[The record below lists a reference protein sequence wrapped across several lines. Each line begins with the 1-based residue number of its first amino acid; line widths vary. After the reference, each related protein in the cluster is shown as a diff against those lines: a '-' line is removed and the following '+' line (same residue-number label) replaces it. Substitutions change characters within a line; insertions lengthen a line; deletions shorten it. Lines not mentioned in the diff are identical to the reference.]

1 MKKRLTALAA
11 GVLSIA
17 MLCSISALAVEKD
30 ARVIYSSFSSK
41 TNSVTPAGVTFST
54 HVDANYTTSGSI
66 KGNAVVWVDASATVP
81 GGTMSARAFVLSA
94 DKSLLRDKGFI
105 LEPYDANFTWVQ
117 TADTS
122 LSSSEATFF
131 GGQVKLYLPGY
142 SEPVCPSVNAVKY
155 DGGRCSSVS
164 PVTPQRAG
172 SSVNS
177 RGMTYGTLLD
187 EKTPDLIAAV
197 GVDGNAGYVLH
208 CDFAPTFYTTAAQA
222 RYQERLK
229 ENNLIPLY
237 DVELNQ
243 IGWYALDTLTRE
255 EGPDPLTQ
263 ARINERAARKLPA
276 VDWTPAVRAQDALYE
291 ETCSEGLV
299 DGDFLRNAKG
309 ETFGTVF
316 NRYAAGYDPDWIA
329 SVGDNGVPGYMSF
342 LDFTY
347 SKCGDTVDLRDMEGN
362 VVDQFTFSTVDLTTG
377 EMLSMEPLNP

>member
-1 MKKRLTALAA
+1 MKRPFTTLLA

-17 MLCSISALAVEKD
+17 MLCSVTVLAAEED
-30 ARVIYSSFSSK
+30 ARAIYSSFSSQ

-54 HVDANYTTSGSI
+54 YVDANYTTSGSI

-94 DKSLLRDKGFI
+94 DKSLLKDKGFI

-117 TADTS
+117 TADTT

-164 PVTPQRAG
+164 PVTPRSAAP
-172 SSVNS
+172 SVNS
-177 RGMTYGTLLD
+177 LGMTYGTLLD

-197 GVDGNAGYVLH
+197 GVDGTTGYVLH
-208 CDFAPTFYTTAAQA
+208 HDFDPTFYTTEAQM
-222 RYQERLK
+222 RYNERLK

-255 EGPDPLTQ
+255 EGPDPATQ
-263 ARINERAARKLPA
+263 ARIDERAARNLPA
-276 VDWTPAVRAQDALYE
+276 VDWARTQDDASVEAY
-291 ETCSEGLV
+291 SVGLV

-309 ETFGTVF
+309 ETFGTAF
-316 NRYAAGYDPDWIA
+316 NRYVAGYNPDWIA
-329 SVGDNGVPGYMSF
+329 YVGDNGVPGYMSF
-342 LDFTY
+342 FDFTY
-347 SKCGDTVDLRDMEGN
+347 SGCGDTVDLCDMEGN
-362 VVDQFTFSTVDLTTG
+362 VVDQFTFS
-377 EMLSMEPLNP
+377 